1 VIASNISPI
10 TTFVAVATLA
20 RIGNDGSVK
29 LNELAQ
35 QRCQQLIDQA
45 TRYRVASICDE
56 SGAHLVDCGVHTTG
70 SLGAGIA
77 LAEVCLAGLG
87 TVEIIPGD
95 RHIWQGLAV
104 TVQTDQPL
112 AACMASQ
119 YAGWQ
124 IVGTDF
130 FAMGS
135 GPMRA
140 RRGQE
145 KLFQDIG
152 FREASEIAVGV
163 LESAHLPA
171 ADICQHIA
179 HDCKVDTED
188 LTLLVAPTS
197 SLAGTVQVVA
207 RTVETALHKMH
218 ELGFDLT
225 RVVSGF
231 GVAPLPPVAA
241 NDTQGIARTNDAVLY
256 GGEVTLWITG
266 DEETIRDLGPRIP
279 SSASPDHGQPFAEIF
294 ARYDRDF
301 YKIDPLLFS
310 PAMIRL
316 ISVESGRS
324 FQFGELLPDVIRQ
337 SFEG

>member
-1 VIASNISPI
+1 LVTA
-10 TTFVAVATLA
+10 FAAVATLLG
-20 RIGNDGSVK
+20 IGDDGPVK
-29 LNELAQ
+29 LNELARH
-35 QRCQQLIDQA
+35 RCQHLIDQA
-45 TRYRVASICDE
+45 TRYRVAAICDE

-87 TVEIIPGD
+87 TVKIVPGD
-95 RHIWQGLAV
+95 RHIWQGPAV
-104 TVQTDQPL
+104 TVQTDQPT

-124 IVGTDF
+124 IAGTDF

-145 KLFQDIG
+145 KLFEDIG
-152 FREASEIAVGV
+152 YGETSEIAVGV

-171 ADICQHIA
+171 AAICQHIA
-179 HDCKVDTED
+179 HDCHVAAED

-197 SLAGTVQVVA
+197 SIAGTVQVVA

-218 ELGFDLT
+218 ELGFDLA
-225 RVVSGF
+225 RIVSGF
-231 GVAPLPPVAA
+231 GVAPLPPVAS
-241 NDTQGIARTNDAVLY
+241 NDIQGIGRTNDAVLY

-266 DEETIRDLGPRIP
+266 DEESIRDLGPRIP

-310 PAMIRL
+310 PAIVRL
-316 ISVESGRS
+316 ISLDSGRS
-324 FQFGELLPDVIRQ
+324 FQYGELLPDVIRQ

>member
-1 VIASNISPI
+1 
-10 TTFVAVATLA
+10 
-20 RIGNDGSVK
+20 GNDGCVK
-29 LNELAQ
+29 LNELARH
-35 QRCQQLIDQA
+35 RCQQLIDQA
-45 TRYRVASICDE
+45 TRYRVAAICDE
-56 SGAHLVDCGVHTTG
+56 SGTQLVDCGVHTTG
-70 SLGAGIA
+70 SLAAGVA

-87 TVEIIPGD
+87 TVQIVPGN
-95 RHIWQGLAV
+95 RHIWEGPAV
-104 TVQTDQPL
+104 TVQTDQPT

-124 IVGTDF
+124 IAGMDF

-140 RRGQE
+140 RRGHE

-152 FREASEIAVGV
+152 HRESSEIAVGV

-171 ADICQHIA
+171 ADVCQHIA
-179 HDCKVDTED
+179 HDCEIDAED

-207 RTVETALHKMH
+207 RTIETALHKMH
-218 ELGFDLT
+218 ELGFDLA

-241 NDTQGIARTNDAVLY
+241 RDVQGIARTNDAVLY

-266 DEETIRDLGPRIP
+266 DEESIRTLGPRIP

-294 ARYDRDF
+294 ERCEGDF

-310 PAMIRL
+310 PATVQL
-316 ISVESGRS
+316 VSVDSGRS
-324 FQFGELLPDVIRQ
+324 FRFGELLPDVIRQ
-337 SFEG
+337 SFES

>member
-1 VIASNISPI
+1 MMPA
-10 TTFVAVATLA
+10 
-20 RIGNDGSVK
+20 IGNDGRVK
-29 LNELAQ
+29 LNELARH
-35 QRCQQLIDQA
+35 RCQQLIDQA
-45 TRYRVASICDE
+45 TRYRVAAICDE
-56 SGAHLVDCGVHTTG
+56 SGAQLVDCGVHTTG
-70 SLGAGIA
+70 SLGAGVA

-87 TVEIIPGD
+87 TVEVVPGN
-95 RHIWQGLAV
+95 RHIWEGPAV
-104 TVQTDQPL
+104 TVQTDQPT

-124 IVGTDF
+124 IAGTDF

-140 RRGQE
+140 RRGHE
-145 KLFQDIG
+145 KLFRDIG
-152 FREASEIAVGV
+152 HRESSEIAVGV

-171 ADICQHIA
+171 ADVCQYIA
-179 HDCKVDTED
+179 HDCEIDAED

-207 RTVETALHKMH
+207 RTVETALHKMY
-218 ELGFDLT
+218 ELGFDLA
-225 RVVSGF
+225 RVISGF
-231 GVAPLPPVAA
+231 GMAPLPPVAA
-241 NDTQGIARTNDAVLY
+241 TDMQGIGRTNDAVLY

-266 DEETIRDLGPRIP
+266 DEESIRTLGPRIP

-294 ARYDRDF
+294 ARYNRDF

-310 PAMIRL
+310 PASVRL
-316 ISVESGRS
+316 VSLESGRS
-324 FQFGELLPDVIRQ
+324 FRFGEPLPDVIRQ